1 MVDPVLEKATIILNG
16 QRMITLGDNQI
27 EWNDNFF
34 LMLTTKLSNPRYSPE
49 TMGKVSIVNCVIT
62 LDGLAAQLLNVVVG
76 FERPDLE
83 ELRQKLVQQ
92 MSENRQIIKGLE
104 DTLLRELAAS
114 KGSILDNDE
123 LIQTLNNAKTKSV
136 EIGQAL
142 EVAAQT
148 SEDI

>member
-1 MVDPVLEKATIILNG
+1 
-16 QRMITLGDNQI
+16 MITLGDNQI
-27 EWNDNFF
+27 EWNETFM
-34 LMLTTKLSNPRYSPE
+34 LMMTTKLSNPKYTPE
-49 TMGKVSIVNCVIT
+49 VMGKASIVNCVIT

-83 ELRQKLVQQ
+83 ELRQSTVQQ

-123 LIQTLNNAKTKSV
+123 LIQTLNTAKTKSV
-136 EIGQAL
+136 EIGEAL
-142 EVAAQT
+142 EVAART
-148 SEDI
+148 SEDIDKTRTLYQKVA